1 MSLDRQENPVVLIT
15 GGGSGI
21 GKACAKVFL
30 REGYRVFIS
39 GRDAAR
45 LETASAELASS
56 AAGGPAPEWITADV
70 ADPAQCDRLLET
82 TDRRAG
88 RIDVLINNAAYFDI
102 GPAREFSA
110 ERWRKMFDVN
120 LHGAFYCAQAFANI
134 LIPQQQ
140 EGVILNIGSISAR
153 MSADGYS
160 AYAASK
166 AALNSLTRSL
176 AVEWAGHGIRVNC
189 LAPGHTNTEG
199 IQEAIA
205 AKELKIDD
213 LLASIPLGR
222 IAEPAEVAELALFLA
237 GEKARYLTGQI
248 IYLDGGRSANGNF
261 VRGDR
266 HEN

>member
-1 MSLDRQENPVVLIT
+1 MNFSQNPVVLIT

-21 GKACAKVFL
+21 GKACAGVFR
-30 REGYRVFIS
+30 REGHRVFIS
-39 GRDAAR
+39 GRDAAK
-45 LETASAELASS
+45 LETAAEELLA
-56 AAGGPAPEWITADV
+56 AAPGGPPLEWIPADV
-70 ADPAQCDRLLET
+70 ADAAQCRRLLET
-82 TDRRAG
+82 AWNRAG

-102 GPAREFSA
+102 GPAREFPA
-110 ERWRKMFDVN
+110 ERWRRMFDVN

-134 LIPQQQ
+134 LIEQSR

-176 AVEWAGHGIRVNC
+176 AVEWACHGIRVNC

-199 IQEAIA
+199 IQA
-205 AKELKIDD
+205 AVAAGELKIAD

-222 IAEPAEVAELALFLA
+222 IAESSEVAELALFLA
-237 GEKARYLTGQI
+237 GEKARYLTGQV
-248 IYLDGGRSANGNF
+248 IYFDGGRSANGNF

-266 HEN
+266 DEN

>member
-1 MSLDRQENPVVLIT
+1 MNLSQPPVALIT

-21 GKACAKVFL
+21 GKACAKVF
-30 REGYRVFIS
+30 RQEGYRVFIS

-45 LETASAELASS
+45 LKATAEELIAT
-56 AAGGPAPEWITADV
+56 APDGPRLEWIPMDV
-70 ADPAQCDRLLET
+70 SDPAQCSRLLET
-82 TDRRAG
+82 AWGRAG
-88 RIDVLINNAAYFDI
+88 QIDVLINNAAYFDI
-102 GPAREFSA
+102 GPAREFPA
-110 ERWRKMFDVN
+110 ERWQKMFEVN
-120 LHGAFYCAQAFANI
+120 VHGAFYCAQAFANI
-134 LIPQQQ
+134 LIPQQR

-176 AVEWAGHGIRVNC
+176 AVEWARHGIRVNC

-199 IQEAIA
+199 IQA
-205 AKELKIDD
+205 AVAAGELKIAD

-222 IAEPAEVAELALFLA
+222 IAESAEVAELALFLA
-237 GEKARYLTGQI
+237 GDKARYLTGQI
-248 IYLDGGRSANGNF
+248 IYFDGGRSANGNF

-266 HEN
+266 DER

>member
-1 MSLDRQENPVVLIT
+1 MNFSQKPAVLIT

-21 GKACAKVFL
+21 GRACAGVFL

-39 GRDAAR
+39 GRDAAK
-45 LETASAELASS
+45 LATAVEALA
-56 AAGGPAPEWITADV
+56 AAVPVSPPPEWIRADV

-82 TDRRAG
+82 AWRRAG

-102 GPAREFSA
+102 GSAREFPA

-120 LHGAFYCAQAFANI
+120 VHGAFFCARAFANM

-199 IQEAIA
+199 IQA
-205 AKELKIDD
+205 ATASGELKIAD

-222 IAEPAEVAELALFLA
+222 IAEPSEVAELALFLA

-261 VRGDR
+261 IRGARDER
-266 HEN
+266 